1 MGELDNTVSERYV
14 STKEAAAICGI
25 DQASITRWC
34 RSKFFG
40 AKVGGRYIIDRH
52 DLDAIVKK
60 RGNPNFH
67 KPEYQNELARKRRD
81 SRITAQELADKIKV
95 ACDNAEV
102 ASDNAGHGGIMMGRK
117 RNK

>member
-1 MGELDNTVSERYV
+1 MGALDQLIADRYV
-14 STKEAAAICGI
+14 STKEASDITGI

-40 AKVGGRYIIDRH
+40 AKVGGRYIIDRN
-52 DLDAIVKK
+52 DLDQFVKK

-81 SRITAQELADKIKV
+81 TRISSQEAADKIYE
-95 ACDNAEV
+95 ACNKPEPLHKTEL
-102 ASDNAGHGGIMMGRK
+102 GQIMMGRK
-117 RNK
+117 RR

>member
-1 MGELDNTVSERYV
+1 MGALDQLISDRYV
-14 STKEAAAICGI
+14 STKEASDITGI

-40 AKVGGRYIIDRH
+40 AKVGGRYIIDRN
-52 DLDAIVKK
+52 DLDQFVKK

-81 SRITAQELADKIKV
+81 TRISLQEAADKLY
-95 ACDNAEV
+95 EV
-102 ASDNAGHGGIMMGRK
+102 CNEPEPGQIMMGRK
-117 RNK
+117 RR